1 MGSCQA
7 SPRLYGRLSRACQS
21 TSKHSGAL
29 LGLPRPPQTACITRS
44 IRPLERRQRPSTALF
59 FTGCKAATAC
69 SWAWKATQI
78 LNSSRQRRASRM
90 LAMLIRGASFPTPND
105 HHPELVVTRS
115 PSSPRAA
122 AHDACS
128 SFMACPLSLP
138 PSLLASDASAV
149 ACSLY
154 HQRMQGHAFSS
165 RRGSPLLVPEKHG
178 LPISLGSLFSH
189 VWSLLYRLRALSVS
203 ILTHAHVPCLLLLHA
218 RCGAGVRSMF
228 VFR

>member
-1 MGSCQA
+1 
-7 SPRLYGRLSRACQS
+7 
-21 TSKHSGAL
+21 
-29 LGLPRPPQTACITRS
+29 
-44 IRPLERRQRPSTALF
+44 
-59 FTGCKAATAC
+59 
-69 SWAWKATQI
+69 
-78 LNSSRQRRASRM
+78 M

-115 PSSPRAA
+115 PSSPRPARAA

-138 PSLLASDASAV
+138 PSLLAADASAV

-178 LPISLGSLFSH
+178 LPISLCSLFFTCMVSLVPSTCLVRVHTHTCPCPMFVAVACALRCWGSEH
-189 VWSLLYRLRALSVS
+189 VRVPLSLCLYLLYRPCSTPPPLSSYFTLICIASRVSMSCLCAIYIYYYYEKRKRFESETRSRRCKPQKPTERGALRRYCSS
-203 ILTHAHVPCLLLLHA
+203 
-218 RCGAGVRSMF
+218 
-228 VFR
+228 